1 MESWLLFLNI
11 IAWVVGSLSTLYAI
25 FLTYWAF
32 TYPGSIEELTDKMK
46 GYTKTFNITRPWLI
60 AIICWAFI
68 IAF

>member
-1 MESWLLFLNI
+1 MESTLLFLHI
-11 IAWVVGSLSTLYAI
+11 IAWIVGVISTIYSL

-32 TYPGSIEELTDKMK
+32 TYTGSLEEIVDSMK
-46 GYTKTFNITRPWLI
+46 GYKKTFNITKPWLI